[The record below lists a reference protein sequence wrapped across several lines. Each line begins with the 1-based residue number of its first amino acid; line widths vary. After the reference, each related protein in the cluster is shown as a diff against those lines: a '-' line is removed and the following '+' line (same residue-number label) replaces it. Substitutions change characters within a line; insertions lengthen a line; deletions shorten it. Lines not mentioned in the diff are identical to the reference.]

1 MQILKWFA
9 AIAIVTASTQIA
21 QGEAQS
27 PAGNSQKARALFTH
41 PSAEYSSAPFWVW
54 NDMMTD
60 EMVIST
66 LHDLYSQ
73 GIRQVFIHPR
83 PGLMTPYL
91 SDEWFRL
98 WKLALDEAKRLG
110 MIVWIYDE
118 NSYPSGFAGG
128 FVPELMPE
136 SRGMGLTIQKEKLSP
151 KWSADIVGVFRPI
164 PDGYE
169 NITEKIKSGELNDVP
184 DCLVARIKQADKSG
198 WYADR
203 TYVNL
208 ISKGVTEKFLEVTL
222 DPYKKHFGDEF
233 GRQIPGSFTDEPHIL
248 PAGQMPWAND
258 LPEVFEKRWG
268 YSIIENLPSLAKP
281 VGDFKRV
288 RHNYYATLLELFI
301 DRWAKPYYEYCE
313 KNNLEFT
320 GHYWE
325 HQWPGCRQ
333 VPDNMAMSAWQH
345 RPGIDILFNQ
355 YSENVN
361 AQFGNIRSV
370 KEIASLANQ
379 LDRKRT
385 LCEAYGGAGWD
396 LRFEDMKRIGDW
408 MTVLGINTINQHLS
422 FVSIRGARKADYPQ
436 SFSYHEPWWDGYHVL
451 VEYFARLSAAIS
463 QGEQIN
469 KVLVIE
475 PTSTAWLYQ
484 FDPNQSK
491 QLEKIG
497 AEFQRLV
504 VLLAKQ
510 QVEFDIGCEDVIAR
524 YGSVEATSLKVG
536 KRDYDVIVLPPLMEN
551 INTKTM
557 DLLSQFTAAGGHVLC
572 CGQLPSLVDGN
583 QSNQPEILAKGAGF
597 KQVSTADLPSIL
609 LEKSNN
615 SFSIQLDN
623 DNNGIL
629 LHQRRKLDD
638 GELLFLT
645 NTSLN
650 SPCKGVIESPC
661 LGIEQWDAES
671 GAISPFAFD
680 KTQRGV
686 KAQFELAPAGSLLL
700 FLANK
705 PIEPAKNVIVAESPV
720 KPAGQ
725 MKIKRAAPN
734 VLTLDYLDL
743 TLGDKTT
750 PNIYYNRAAKMVF
763 AKYGFNDNP
772 WDHGVQFQDEII
784 KRTFAPDSGFEAT
797 YRFTIKGRAPKP
809 LFVVIERPESF
820 AITCN
825 GKSIKPKS
833 GQWWLD
839 KSFAK
844 IDISSCAK
852 TGENKLTIK
861 VRPFT
866 IYDEIAAVYVLGNF
880 KLEPNDSGFVI
891 TKDEPMQL
899 GPWNK
904 QGYPFY
910 GDGVSY
916 KQNFKVADKNAKY
929 LVRLKNWYGS
939 TAKVVVNGKDAGFI
953 WHQPWDCDVSSQIKK
968 GDNQIEVI
976 VIGSLKNTLG
986 LHHSGQPGQV
996 GPSAFREAPSAGPA
1010 AGAKYRNIA
1019 YGLYEPFELIRH

>member
-1 MQILKWFA
+1 MKRIEKIIITCVVLYA
-9 AIAIVTASTQIA
+9 GLTVASNVVR
-21 QGEAQS
+21 GED
-27 PAGNSQKARALFTH
+27 SQKARALFTH
-41 PSAEYSSAPFWVW
+41 PPAEYSSAPFWVW

-66 LHDLYSQ
+66 LQDLASQ

-98 WKLALDEAKRLG
+98 WKLALAEAQRLG
-110 MIVWIYDE
+110 IIVWIYDE

-128 FVPELMPE
+128 FVPELMPD

-151 KWSADIVGVFRPI
+151 KWSADIVGVFRPL
-164 PDGYE
+164 PDGFE

-198 WYADR
+198 WYANR

-208 ISKGVTEKFLEVTL
+208 ITKDVTEKFLEVTL
-222 DPYKKHFGDEF
+222 DAYK
-233 GRQIPGSFTDEPHIL
+233 RQIGDQFGKRVPGIFTDEPHIL
-248 PAGQMPWAND
+248 PAGQLPWAND
-258 LPEVFEKRWG
+258 LSEVFEKQWG
-268 YSIIENLPSLAKP
+268 YSLIENLPSLAKP

-301 DRWAKPYYEYCE
+301 DRWAKPYYEYCQN
-313 KNNLEFT
+313 NNLEFT

-333 VPDNMAMSAWQH
+333 VPDNMAMSAWMH

-361 AQFGNIRSV
+361 SQFGNIRSV

-379 LDRKRT
+379 LDRHRT

-408 MTVLGINTINQHLS
+408 LTVLGINTINEHLS
-422 FVSIRGARKADYPQ
+422 FASIRGARKADYPQ
-436 SFSYHEPWWDGYHVL
+436 SFSYHEPWWEAYHVL

-475 PTSTAWLYQ
+475 PTSTAWMYQ
-484 FDPNQSK
+484 FDPNQNRN
-491 QLEKIG
+491 LEKIG
-497 AEFQRLV
+497 IEFQRFV
-504 VLLAKQ
+504 VSLAKQ
-510 QVEFDIGCEDVIAR
+510 QVEFDLGCEDTIAR
-524 YGSVEATSLKVG
+524 YGSVNGASLTVG
-536 KRDYDVIVLPPLMEN
+536 KRAYDAIVLPPLMEN
-551 INTKTM
+551 LNTRTM
-557 DLLSQFTAAGGHVLC
+557 DLLGQFTAAGGQLFC

-583 QSNQPEILAKGAGF
+583 QSNQPEMLAKGPGF
-597 KQVSTADLPSIL
+597 KQVSIDDLPAIL

-615 SFSIQLDN
+615 GFTITLAEN
-623 DNNGIL
+623 DKGIL

-638 GELLFLT
+638 GQLLFIT
-645 NTSLN
+645 NTALN
-650 SPCKGVIESPC
+650 SSCKGVIVSDTNA
-661 LGIEQWDAES
+661 IEQWDALT
-671 GAISPFAFD
+671 GTISPFAFD
-680 KTQRGV
+680 KTDHGV
-686 KAQFELAPAGSLLL
+686 KADFNLAPAGSLLL
-700 FLANK
+700 FLSQK
-705 PIEPAKNVIVAESPV
+705 PSQPAKTETVAESPV
-720 KPAGQ
+720 SPKGT
-725 MKIKRAAPN
+725 MKIKRVTPN
-734 VLTLDYLDL
+734 VLTLDFLDL

-750 PNIYYNRAAKMVF
+750 PNIYYNRAAKLAF
-763 AKYGFNDNP
+763 GKHGLSDNP
-772 WDHGVQFQDEII
+772 WDHGVQFRDELIS
-784 KRTFAPDSGFEAT
+784 KTFAPDSGFEAT
-797 YRFTIKGRAPKP
+797 YRFYIKDSTPKP
-809 LFVVIERPESF
+809 LFVVIERPESYT
-820 AITCN
+820 ITCN

-852 TGENKLTIK
+852 KGENKLTIK
-861 VRPFT
+861 VQPFT
-866 IYDEIAAVYVLGNF
+866 VYDEIAAVYVLGNF
-880 KLEPNDSGFVI
+880 KLKPNDSGFVI
-891 TKDEPMQL
+891 TKDEPMQP

-904 QGYPFY
+904 QGCPFY

-916 KQNFKVADKNAKY
+916 KQSFKVADKNAKY

-939 TAKVVVNGKDAGFI
+939 TAKVVVNGKEAGFI
-953 WHQPWDCDVSSQIKK
+953 WHQPWDCDVSGNIKK

-976 VIGSLKNTLG
+976 VFGSLKNTLG
-986 LHHSGQPGQV
+986 LHHSGQAIGQV
-996 GPSAFREAPSAGPA
+996 SPSAFREAPSVGPPP
-1010 AGAKYRNIA
+1010 GAKYRNIA
-1019 YGLYEPFELIRH
+1019 YGLNEPFELVMK